1 MIHRGVSHVR
11 KDLQSFLKKLQ
22 RWQQEERDGRQRGT
36 AEVQEEIPGKRL
48 VPICTGNLHVTAWIQ
63 AAAGN
68 GGSGVHGRIPEMEEE
83 KREGGR
89 MRNSMISWSG
99 VLCLLESIIMS
110 SLFELQKAA
119 GILLLAGIGLTV
131 TAILLDGAE
140 ADRKREEKRQQKYR
154 RRYQNDDMNDA
165 V

>member
-1 MIHRGVSHVR
+1 M
-11 KDLQSFLKKLQ
+11 
-22 RWQQEERDGRQRGT
+22 
-36 AEVQEEIPGKRL
+36 QEEIQGKRL
-48 VPICTGNLHVTAWIQ
+48 VPICTGNLHAAAWIQ
-63 AAAGN
+63 VTAGN
-68 GGSGVHGRIPEMEEE
+68 EGPGVHGRIPEMEKG
-83 KREGGR
+83 KRKGGR
-89 MRNSMISWSG
+89 EMKSSMISWSG

-110 SLFELQKAA
+110 ALFELQKAA
-119 GILLLAGIGLTV
+119 GILLLVGIGLTV

>member
-1 MIHRGVSHVR
+1 M
-11 KDLQSFLKKLQ
+11 
-22 RWQQEERDGRQRGT
+22 
-36 AEVQEEIPGKRL
+36 QEEIPGKRL
-48 VPICTGNLHVTAWIQ
+48 VPICTGNLHVASWIPDT
-63 AAAGN
+63 AGN

-83 KREGGR
+83 KREGER
-89 MRNSMISWSG
+89 MKNSMISWTG
-99 VLCLLESIIMS
+99 VLCLLESVIMS
-110 SLFELQKAA
+110 ALFELQKAA
-119 GILLLAGIGLTV
+119 GILLLVGIGLTI

>member
-1 MIHRGVSHVR
+1 M
-11 KDLQSFLKKLQ
+11 
-22 RWQQEERDGRQRGT
+22 
-36 AEVQEEIPGKRL
+36 QEEIQGKRL
-48 VPICTGNLHVTAWIQ
+48 VPICTGNLHVASWIPDT
-63 AAAGN
+63 AGN
-68 GGSGVHGRIPEMEEE
+68 GGSGVRGRIQEMEER

-89 MRNSMISWSG
+89 RMKNSMISWAG
-99 VLCLLESIIMS
+99 VLCLLESVIMS
-110 SLFELQKAA
+110 ALFELQKAA
-119 GILLLAGIGLTV
+119 GILLLVGIGLTI